1 MLRKLKRFYKKYKIP
16 IWGIFAIFLIW
27 YLFFSLPKPLFKVDT
42 STILYS
48 EDNRLLGATISED
61 EQWRFPVSDSVPK
74 RFEVCITQF
83 EDAYFMKHP
92 GVNPVSLFRAF
103 RQNSSSG
110 SIKSGG
116 STITMQT
123 IRLAKQNP
131 KRTYGQKF
139 LEIIQATRLE
149 LTYSKDEILNLYA
162 SYAPFGGNVV
172 GLDAA
177 AWRYYAKSA
186 DQLSWGESATLAV
199 LPNAPSLIFPGKNHE
214 LLMKKRNRLL
224 KKLFDEKILSKDDY
238 MLALSEPLPLK
249 PNALPEIAPHL
260 LHTSAK
266 IYKGKRLYS
275 TIDSHLQEQI
285 SQIVENHKRILSA
298 NEIHNIAVL
307 VVEIET
313 GNVKAYIGNTDDE
326 NYSYSNQV
334 DIIQSKRSSG
344 SILKP
349 FLYASMLQDGQL
361 LPKMLLND
369 TPIDITENYDKNYSG
384 AVPADEALAKSL
396 NIPAVH
402 MLEKYST
409 AKFHHRLKEFGFT
422 TFTKSPKYYGLSLI
436 VGGGEVKVWELARAY
451 RNMAYRVVHADEKS
465 FSQEIQYLN
474 NENPEKEKFPVS
486 PQAGYLTLDALQN
499 VVRPDSEA
507 GWQVYSS
514 KNIAWKTGTSHGFK
528 DAWAVG
534 VTPQY
539 AVAVWVGN
547 ADGEGR
553 PGIIGVKAAAPVM
566 FDVFNRL
573 SLTKRFRQPKI
584 GWTEVKTCKES
595 GYLLSPNCSHYVK
608 QIVPKS
614 GNNAE
619 VCPFHKKINL
629 DKSGTFR
636 VNNECYPV
644 DEMVSKSWFVLPTI
658 QAYYYA
664 KVHPYYKSLPPYLEN
679 CNASVSERS
688 FDFIYPKNFTKIF
701 LPVDFSGDKQPVVF
715 EIAYSKSEKKLFWHL
730 DGKFI
735 GTTQTIHKMP
745 LIPEPGKHT
754 IVISDTEGNRIEKS
768 FTIVEGRG
776 E

>member
-1 MLRKLKRFYKKYKIP
+1 MFKKLKRFFKKYKIP
-16 IWGIFAIFLIW
+16 IGFITAIFLIW
-27 YLFFSLPKPLFKVDT
+27 YLFFSLPRPLFKAET

-48 EDNRLLGATISED
+48 EDNRLLGATISKD

-83 EDAYFMKHP
+83 EDAYFRKHP

-110 SIKSGG
+110 SVKSGG

-131 KRTYGQKF
+131 KRTYWQKF
-139 LEIIQATRLE
+139 IEIIQATRLE
-149 LTYSKDEILNLYA
+149 LTYSKNEILNYYA

-177 AWRYYAKSA
+177 AWRYYAKPA
-186 DQLSWGESATLAV
+186 HQLSWGECATLAV

-214 LLMKKRNRLL
+214 LLLNKRNRLL
-224 KKLFDEKILSKDDY
+224 KKLLDEEILSEDDY

-249 PNALPEIAPHL
+249 PNALPEIASHL

-266 IYKGKRLYS
+266 IHKGKRLHS
-275 TIDSHLQEQI
+275 TIDSNLQEQVNL
-285 SQIVENHKRILSA
+285 IVENHKRTLSA
-298 NEIHNIAVL
+298 SEIHNIAVL
-307 VVEIET
+307 VVEVET
-313 GNVKAYIGNTDDE
+313 GNVKAYVGNTNDKH
-326 NYSYSNQV
+326 YSYSNQV
-334 DIIQSKRSSG
+334 DVIQAKRSSG

-369 TPIDITENYDKNYSG
+369 TPIDITENYDKTYSG

-402 MLEKYST
+402 MLEKYSV

-422 TFTKSPKYYGLSLI
+422 TFTKTSKHYGLSLI
-436 VGGGEVKVWELARAY
+436 VGGGEVKVWELAEAY
-451 RNMAYRVVHADEKS
+451 RNMAYAVVHDDQNS
-465 FSQEIQYLN
+465 FAQQIQFIQNDSPKKQKY
-474 NENPEKEKFPVS
+474 PIS
-486 PQAGYLTLDALQN
+486 PQAAFLTLDALQN

-514 KNIAWKTGTSHGFK
+514 KRIAWKTGTSHGFK
-528 DAWAVG
+528 DAWSVG
-534 VTPQY
+534 VTPEY
-539 AVAVWVGN
+539 AVAVWAGN

-553 PGIIGVKAAAPVM
+553 PGIIGVKAAAPIM

-573 SLTKRFRQPKI
+573 GLKKKFRQPEKGFI
-584 GWTEVKTCKES
+584 EVKTCKES
-595 GYLLSPNCSHYVK
+595 GYLLSPNCTHFIK

-614 GNNAE
+614 GNNAA
-619 VCPFHKKINL
+619 VCPYHRKINL
-629 DKSGTFR
+629 DQTANFR
-636 VNNECYPV
+636 VNSECYPV
-644 DEMVSKSWFVLPTI
+644 DEMRAVSWFVLPAI
-658 QAYYYA
+658 QEYYYA
-664 KVHPYYKSLPPYLEN
+664 KGHPYYRPLPPYLQN
-679 CNASVSERS
+679 CISSLTEKP

-701 LPVDFSGDKQPVVF
+701 LPIDFSGEQQAVVF
-715 EIAYSKSEKKLFWHL
+715 EIAHSKPESKLFWYL

-735 GTTQTIHKMP
+735 GTTQSIHKMP
-745 LIPEPGKHT
+745 LLPEPGKHK
-754 IVISDTEGNRIEKS
+754 IVISDELGNRIEKG
-768 FTIVEGRG
+768 FTIVEGK